1 MSVRLKKKWWLALLL
16 VPTVLLAQ
24 QGTVIIRDRNSNTQ
38 ADVTPA
44 NELSVSVGAIA
55 VTADVNLTEVG
66 GNTTTAGAGAVA
78 AGTLRTTL
86 ASDDPAVTS
95 LAILD
100 DWDETNRAA
109 VNIIAGQVG
118 IAGGTGVDGATVPR
132 VTLATDV
139 GLPAG
144 SNNIGDVDVLSFPDN
159 EPFNLNQFGGV
170 GVTAGAALAD
180 STALPTTGM
189 VGAPALVYNSVA
201 GDLDLARSAEAVEF
215 GGSAVG
221 LMAGAQMVRDG
232 DAGDYN
238 AAREARASGGGIGS
252 LGNPAMTPH
261 LWASSNNFN
270 PIQTASSLGDA
281 NGGGGGSLDNNAAF
295 NGATYDRQRTADLTT
310 FNTAA
315 TLTSANS
322 IGAILTEKGSRWS
335 IVDTGSQSAQASVTI
350 AAEADVR
357 HVADCL
363 SFSAGVD
370 SATPPTQTPLTVSV
384 RDGASGAGTVLWQYF
399 TLIVNT
405 AGIQSVEPH
414 SLCGLN
420 LTGTTNTA
428 MTIEFSASVAQLT
441 QSVSLSGF
449 NVN

>member
-16 VPTVLLAQ
+16 VPTVVLAQ

-118 IAGGTGVDGATVPR
+118 IAGGTGADGATVPR

-221 LMAGAQMVRDG
+221 LMAGA
-232 DAGDYN
+232 
-238 AAREARASGGGIGS
+238 
-252 LGNPAMTPH
+252 
-261 LWASSNNFN
+261 
-270 PIQTASSLGDA
+270 
-281 NGGGGGSLDNNAAF
+281 
-295 NGATYDRQRTADLTT
+295 
-310 FNTAA
+310 
-315 TLTSANS
+315 
-322 IGAILTEKGSRWS
+322 
-335 IVDTGSQSAQASVTI
+335 
-350 AAEADVR
+350 
-357 HVADCL
+357 
-363 SFSAGVD
+363 
-370 SATPPTQTPLTVSV
+370 
-384 RDGASGAGTVLWQYF
+384 
-399 TLIVNT
+399 
-405 AGIQSVEPH
+405 
-414 SLCGLN
+414 
-420 LTGTTNTA
+420 
-428 MTIEFSASVAQLT
+428 
-441 QSVSLSGF
+441 
-449 NVN
+449 